1 MFKKG
6 ARCLLTLRK
15 NQWHHPG
22 TLLHL
27 SFYFHQEKS
36 CGERKTRGA
45 DAVRQMGVSTSP
57 RAAAAVV
64 DSLVCNFLIK
74 RSRAAST
81 RIATLEWASLSL
93 SLSRLFTLQ
102 RLDAERLR
110 YCPSV
115 APAAT
120 FGTHFNS
127 ENNFKTMQEKMLWD
141 DKTKKMTKKNGG
153 LIRVRRLYC
162 VAWWKWR
169 RSTVNFLIDSFL
181 SSRHF

>member
-1 MFKKG
+1 MIRTTRVLLVQPSFPPSRYILPLQSVIICSKKKSSLPFNTKKKPV
-6 ARCLLTLRK
+6 APSW
-15 NQWHHPG
+15 NSF
-22 TLLHL
+22 LHL

-120 FGTHFNS
+120 FGTLFN
-127 ENNFKTMQEKMLWD
+127 
-141 DKTKKMTKKNGG
+141 
-153 LIRVRRLYC
+153 
-162 VAWWKWR
+162 
-169 RSTVNFLIDSFL
+169 
-181 SSRHF
+181 